1 MRERFVVVALAV
13 ALVGAALPPVGA
25 PAQEL
30 ADLPTLSLVPVDT
43 LRLPARGVRGIAFRD
58 STAWLL
64 VSSNTGLS
72 IPESDYQASI
82 LALHLAS
89 GRVQTLLTERRAFE
103 AGLTFDGDRLIAG
116 GNGVGGQEALYV
128 IDRSR
133 GAIIATLPA
142 SGYHPGGLVSDKAH
156 LWQVDADARQFARI
170 ESAEG
175 QISRRYMAPGFYPTG
190 LAHDGFHF
198 WNADAATGRIYR
210 IRAHNGRADAVV
222 AAESFLRPGEFVT
235 LGWDGGRLWAV
246 SAADDYAVRYSVP
259 R

>member
-1 MRERFVVVALAV
+1 MREGIVAV
-13 ALVGAALPPVGA
+13 ALLAALFVAASPSHVR
-25 PAQEL
+25 AQEL
-30 ADLPTLSLVPVDT
+30 LELPTLSLVPVDT

-58 STAWLL
+58 STAFLL

-72 IPESDYQASI
+72 IPEAEYEASI
-82 LALHLAS
+82 VALDLPS
-89 GRVQTLLTERRAFE
+89 GRVETVLTERRAFE

-128 IDRSR
+128 IDRTR
-133 GAIIATLPA
+133 WAIVATLPA
-142 SGYHPGGLVSDKAH
+142 SGYHPAGLVADKAH

-170 ESAEG
+170 ETEEG
-175 QISRRYMAPGFYPTG
+175 QISRRYTAPGFYPTG
-190 LAHDGFHF
+190 LAHDGFHL

-235 LGWDGGRLWAV
+235 LGWDGRRLWAV